1 MGYPAASIGSRNRFI
16 VNRHSQTA
24 IRRLQ
29 VSPTLN
35 LGLIPVF
42 WKSFEILLGELA
54 RGRSLAG
61 VFLRDVWVSHCCL
74 ISRYHSSPRH
84 PAGPTPY

>member
-16 VNRHSQTA
+16 VNRHSQG
-24 IRRLQ
+24 LQ

-42 WKSFEILLGELA
+42 GNLSKYSWASLRA
-54 RGRSLAG
+54 ADRSRVYFSG
-61 VFLRDVWVSHCCL
+61 MFG
-74 ISRYHSSPRH
+74 SRI
-84 PAGPTPY
+84 AA